1 MSNRTRMVRAPP
13 NTSPP
18 PDLSGRRFFIPN
30 HSTNLTTNM
39 EVN

>member
-1 MSNRTRMVRAPP
+1 MLDKTRMVRAPP
-13 NTSPP
+13 NTSLPP
-18 PDLSGRRFFIPN
+18 VFSGRRFFIPN